1 MLFLSVSVMMAVFS
15 TFMPHVKEEKLTLSR
30 GIIVYVSSLISFMIL
45 SRRNKLAAG
54 EQNTKVSLD
63 QVQPTEQASPTT
75 EAIVKGEM
83 VDIPPGS

>member
-1 MLFLSVSVMMAVFS
+1 
-15 TFMPHVKEEKLTLSR
+15 
-30 GIIVYVSSLISFMIL
+30 MIL